1 MEGQKQ
7 KEEGNSYAAPGD
19 AGRYTGESQLRIVLV
34 GKTGAG
40 KSATGN
46 TILGRKEFESKLCAK
61 SVTVKCS
68 KSVGAWQGREVV
80 VVDTPGIFDTQVSV
94 EETYQEISCC
104 IVASSPGPHAIVLVV
119 PLSRYTEEEKK
130 AVKQIQDIFGAE
142 AMRYMILLLTRKDDL
157 EETGLEDFLQAS
169 DDQGI
174 NELVGKFG
182 RRFCAFNNRAT
193 GEERDAQ
200 VNELLRMVEKMVQEN
215 GGTCYNNDMYKFTEQ
230 KLQEETEKLKGNYTE
245 QLRREREKIKQDY
258 EEKIK
263 QLKEELK
270 MQEEKHREEKDT
282 LLWQKELAEKEKR
295 LKDEQQRQLRER
307 EGFYAVRQANAREE
321 AESSFMWEMLNTA
334 FLFVFQAVVQ
344 WFKE

>member
-1 MEGQKQ
+1 IPLKDQ
-7 KEEGNSYAAPGD
+7 NVFTAGD
-19 AGRYTGESQLRIVLV
+19 ASSTCKSQLRIVLV

-61 SVTVKCS
+61 SVTAKCS
-68 KSVGAWQGREVV
+68 KGVGAWQGREVV

-94 EETYQEISCC
+94 EETCQEISRC

-119 PLSRYTEEEKK
+119 PLSRYTAEEKK
-130 AVKQIQDIFGAE
+130 AVKRIQDIFGAE

-215 GGTCYNNDMYKFTEQ
+215 GGMCYNNDMYKFAEQ
-230 KLQEETEKLKGNYTE
+230 KLQEEAEKLKRYYTE
-245 QLRREREKIKQDY
+245 QLRREKEKIKRDF
-258 EEKIK
+258 EEKRK
-263 QLKEELK
+263 GELTT
-270 MQEEKHREEKDT
+270 QE
-282 LLWQKELAEKEKR
+282 QAEKEKA
-295 LKDEQQRQLRER
+295 LKEQEQREIEKRECYFA
-307 EGFYAVRQANAREE
+307 EKEEKAREE
-321 AESSFMWEMLNTA
+321 AENRTVEKILN
-334 FLFVFQAVVQ
+334 
-344 WFKE
+344 WFKAIFDKVKKWDVHF